1 MNKSATTLSKFKKGF
16 GIMEVLI
23 AALVLGFLYMA
34 VMSMQVGNR
43 MTLLRIRGRDGAVE
57 VAQHV
62 MDSLRTVG
70 LESLKSCEKDDD
82 DEKNFVKEVEREW
95 ARGNRVGG
103 GSASIKYDV
112 QIRIE
117 NEDEYSAESK
127 SKFESVNNV
136 YAKRV
141 NVIVEWP
148 FNGSTQ
154 SINVDGVIR

>member
-70 LESLKSCEKDDD
+70 LESLTSCEKDPDIQ
-82 DEKNFVKEVEREW
+82 KSCVKHLDREW
-95 ARGNRVGG
+95 ARGSKVGG
-103 GSASIKYDV
+103 GSAKIRYDIQIKV
-112 QIRIE
+112 E
-117 NEDEYSAESK
+117 NEDEYTAESK

>member
-1 MNKSATTLSKFKKGF
+1 MKKSIFTSSKLKKGF
-16 GIMEVLI
+16 GIMEVLV

-34 VMSMQVGNR
+34 LMNLQLGNR

-57 VAQHV
+57 TAQYV

-70 LESLKSCEKDDD
+70 LPSLRSCEKNDDS
-82 DEKNFVKEVEREW
+82 EKNCLIQIEKEW

-112 QIRIE
+112 QITVE
-117 NEDEYSAESK
+117 NEEDYTAESK
-127 SKFESVNNV
+127 SKFETVNNI

-141 NVIVEWP
+141 VVKVEWP
-148 FNGSTQ
+148 FNNSIQ
-154 SINVDGVIR
+154 SIDVSGVIR